1 MASNSTI
8 SISFRIDE
16 AGGFKKLTVDAEG
29 LRRVM
34 QSTVSTTTELEKEMQ
49 DFSSLCMCI
58 DSVNTSLQKVQ
69 NVLTGLSDAYAA
81 QVEAET
87 QLAVNMRNT
96 MGAREADIQS
106 IKDLCSA
113 QQQLGVIG
121 DEVQLSGAQ
130 ELATYL
136 TRKESLEKLI
146 PVMNDMLA
154 QQYGLNATQEN
165 AAQIATMLGKV
176 MDGQTGALSRYG
188 YSFDEAQ
195 EKILKFGTES
205 ERAAVLCD
213 VVTSSVGGM
222 NAELAKTDVGKLKQ
236 QANEFGDWME
246 RIGGLVQGVLPDITR
261 ATQLVSGLAQVLKIG
276 RAAYVGAS
284 AAVKKFNLT
293 QTVMRRLMIMGTG
306 SIKKGTAAM
315 TVYSTA
321 AKGSAAASVA
331 LKIALRGLL
340 ISTGIGVALT
350 ALGLIID
357 KLSKTE
363 DDATDS
369 TNRLLD
375 AEARAKRDAEQMEQ
389 LRQHEV
395 STLES
400 TRSALQL
407 NITKLKEFNGTKA
420 EEEKLVGEMND
431 TYGDTMRYFSS
442 VSDWY
447 KALIENSEDYC
458 RQMVLEARARRLAD
472 QIAAKEQENYD
483 ILYDEY
489 GNKRHYDPTRQ
500 TEQVEVDPWYPGKP
514 DGKSG
519 GGLFGV
525 NPYTV
530 ISQGMAP
537 SFEAQKVY
545 KTVEIEGTSKL
556 DKAQAAYDSNNKAI
570 ANFKKQMT
578 DAVAEANSIT
588 FKVTGSRTRPTTAP
602 SGGASDKTEQ
612 TRLQEISKE
621 REELKKRWHSATES
635 ERGEIESKIEEL
647 NVEEAKLRDI
657 EARLDSLG
665 KKEKPKEKSAVEL
678 KVEKRGNDIGIAD
691 ELDTLS
697 DVNEALDLYREK
709 QSHAKDAEIADTQ
722 RVIDKLLERER
733 VLRRGIDIVD
743 LEREVSEIT
752 ALSPIEQEIRLKLM
766 GEEKIKATIA
776 AIRSMLDDDKNPVG
790 DSLKASLEKLLP
802 IYQGFLDKQKEQKDT
817 SAEVAQGLSGTGEI
831 MGSLGEAIGG
841 TAGEWLKYGQSI
853 LSAVATAIP
862 AILAIT
868 TAKEAQGQAEAKEA
882 AAGAASSVASIPVVG
897 AIMAVAAV
905 ASVVAALASIPKFAK
920 GGIISGPTIGLMGE
934 YAGASHNPEVV
945 APLDRLRSLIN
956 PPATAAVGGEFR
968 VSGRDL
974 VCVLANETRVS
985 SRSGRKSNI
994 RL

>member
-8 SISFRIDE
+8 SISFSIDE

-34 QSTVSTTTELEKEMQ
+34 QSTVSTTTELKKEMQ

-58 DSVNTSLQKVQ
+58 DSVNTSMQRML
-69 NVLTGLSDAYAA
+69 NELTGLSDAYAA

-236 QANEFGDWME
+236 QANNWGDE
-246 RIGGLVQGVLPDITR
+246 IEQLGGLVQGVLPVITNVTW
-261 ATQLVSGLAQVLKIG
+261 AVSGLAQALKIG
-276 RAAYVGAS
+276 RAAYVGVS
-284 AAVKKFNLT
+284 AAVTNFNKSQLL
-293 QTVMRRLMIMGTG
+293 MRGLMIMGAG
-306 SIKKGTAAM
+306 SLKKGAAAM
-315 TVYSTA
+315 AVYSTA

-331 LKIALRGLL
+331 LKVALRGLL
-340 ISTGIGVALT
+340 ISTGIGAAIV
-350 ALGLIID
+350 ALGLIIY
-357 KLSKTE
+357 KLSKAE
-363 DDATDS
+363 DDASTATD
-369 TNRLLD
+369 RLLD
-375 AEARAKRDAEQMEQ
+375 AEARARRDAEQMEQ
-389 LRQHEV
+389 LRQQET

-400 TRSALQL
+400 VRAALQL
-407 NITKLKEFNGTKA
+407 NITKLKVFNGTKA
-420 EEEKLVGEMND
+420 EEKKLVGEMND
-431 TYGDTMRYFSS
+431 AYGETMGYFTS
-442 VSDWY
+442 VVDWY
-447 KALIENSEDYC
+447 KALIENSEAYC
-458 RQMVLEARARRLAD
+458 RQMVLEARTRRLAD
-472 QIAAKEQENYD
+472 QIAAKEQENHD
-483 ILYDEY
+483 IIYDEY
-489 GNKRHYDPTRQ
+489 GNKRHYDTKRE
-500 TEQVEVDPWYPGKP
+500 TKVVEINPWYPGKP
-514 DGKSG
+514 DGESG

-525 NPYTV
+525 NPHTV

-537 SFEAQKVY
+537 SFEAMREY
-545 KTVEIEGTSKL
+545 ETVEIAGTSKL
-556 DKAQAAYDSNNKAI
+556 DQAQDAYDSNNKVI
-570 ANFKKQMT
+570 ANLKKQMSDT
-578 DAVAEANSIT
+578 VAEANRIT
-588 FKVTGSRTRPTTAP
+588 FRVMGSRTRPTDP
-602 SGGASDKTEQ
+602 SGGAPDKTEQ

-621 REELKKRWHSATES
+621 REALKKQWHLATEG
-635 ERGEIESKIEEL
+635 ERGDIESKIETL
-647 NVEEAKLRDI
+647 NVEEEKLRAI
-657 EARLDSLG
+657 EARLDGLG
-665 KKEKPKEKSAVEL
+665 KTEKPKEKSTVEL
-678 KVEKRGNDIGIAD
+678 KAEKQGNNTGIAA

-697 DVNEALDLYREK
+697 DVNEALDLYRTK
-709 QSHAKDAEIADTQ
+709 QSRVTGDEIADIQ

-743 LEREVSEIT
+743 LEREASEIT
-752 ALSPIEQEIRLKLM
+752 ALPPMEQEIHLKLM

-776 AIRSMLDDDKNPVG
+776 TIRSMLNDDNNPVG
-790 DSLKASLEKLLP
+790 ESMRASLEELLP
-802 IYQGFLDKQKEQKDT
+802 LYQGFLDKQKEQKDT
-817 SAEVAQGLSGTGEI
+817 NAEVAQGLSGTGEI
-831 MGSLGEAIGG
+831 MGSLGEAVGG
-841 TAGEWLKYGQSI
+841 SAGEWLKYGQSI
-853 LSAVATAIP
+853 LSAVASAIP

-868 TAKEAQGQAEAKEA
+868 AAKEAQGQAEAKEA

-905 ASVVAALASIPKFAK
+905 ASVVAALLSIPKFAN